1 MKSQHESYQTIS
13 FVGINAD
20 ELNIFIVAV
29 SKEEF
34 RAALGRFASGVTII
48 TTFDEKEN
56 RPLGITV
63 SAFSSLSLNPP
74 LVLICVAK
82 DAYLHDYIKAFG
94 AFGVNVLAEGQDKL
108 SNIFAA
114 REVEK
119 FKDISY
125 SMSEMSLPLIDDALV
140 NMECK
145 IVSEYEGGDHT
156 IFVGEL
162 MSVKT
167 RDANPLLYFYGGY
180 GKLIR

>member
-1 MKSQHESYQTIS
+1 M
-13 FVGINAD
+13 
-20 ELNIFIVAV
+20 AV

-63 SAFSSLSLNPP
+63 SAFSSLSMTPP
-74 LVLICVAK
+74 LVLICIDK
-82 DAYLHDYIKAFG
+82 DAYLHDYIRAFG
-94 AFGVNVLAEGQDKL
+94 AFAVNILAEGQEKL
-108 SNIFAA
+108 LNLFAS

-125 SMSEMSLPLIDDALV
+125 AMSEMNLPLIDDALV
-140 NMECK
+140 NIECK
-145 IVSEYEGGDHT
+145 IVSEHEGGDHT

-167 RDANPLLYFYGGY
+167 IDTNPLLYFHGGY
-180 GKLIR
+180 GKLKSKK

>member
-1 MKSQHESYQTIS
+1 
-13 FVGINAD
+13 
-20 ELNIFIVAV
+20 VAV

-63 SAFSSLSLNPP
+63 SAFSSVSISPM
-74 LVLICVAK
+74 LVLICVDK
-82 DAYLHDYIKAFG
+82 GAYVHDYIKSFG
-94 AFGVNVLAEGQDKL
+94 AFAVNILAEGQEKL
-108 SNIFAA
+108 SNLFAS

-119 FKDISY
+119 FKDVPY
-125 SMSEMSLPLIDDALV
+125 SISEMNLPLLDEMLV

-145 IVSEYEGGDHT
+145 IVSEHEGGDHT

-167 RDANPLLYFYGGY
+167 SDANPLLYFHGGY